1 MRDLFADLMNGFA
14 SGGKP
19 QQGGA
24 LDVMGDLLGAT
35 GAFGGGSKASGGLMD
50 LIGAVSGGASSGPQ
64 SVLGGVLGGQ
74 ANNPMASLLAPFT
87 DSIATKLNIPPA
99 IVTMAAGFLI
109 NKLFG
114 AEPTSSG
121 GGGFDAASLLT
132 AMNNG
137 GAGARD
143 QLATSGLTKEFAEHA
158 KIDDKTAGS
167 VLGNLVS
174 VLSGN
179 GVVGKAA
186 DKPMGLDE
194 LSGLAGLFG

>member
-1 MRDLFADLMNGFA
+1 MSDLFTDLMNGFA

-24 LDVMGDLLGAT
+24 LDVMGGLLGAT

-50 LIGAVSGGASSGPQ
+50 LIGAVSGGGSAGPQ
-64 SVLGGVLGGQ
+64 AVLGGVLGGQ

-87 DSIATKLNIPPA
+87 DSIATKLNIPPG
-99 IVTMAAGFLI
+99 IVSMAAGFLI

-114 AEPTSSG
+114 GQQSSSG
-121 GGGFDAASLLT
+121 GGGFDASGLLDV
-132 AMNNG
+132 MNNG
-137 GAGARD
+137 GAGAHD
-143 QLATSGLTKEFAEHA
+143 QLAKSGLTKEFAAHA
-158 KIDDKTAGS
+158 KVDDKTAGS
-167 VLGNLVS
+167 VLGNLVG

-186 DKPMGLDE
+186 DKPIGLDG
-194 LSGLAGLFG
+194 LSGLAGLFS